1 MSKYI
6 SSDIYFAILMILS
19 IILLMYV
26 IGLIRNLSLLN
37 RKKRNV
43 NEAYNVSEQ
52 EKLDYSIGVINLI
65 NNIIDIEV
73 NGFLKSNVV
82 LGNPYNIINLDK
94 DVETISTSVFN
105 AIKSDVYV
113 NNTILLSD
121 TYILTYITRN
131 VSYVL
136 IVRALTLNNKV
147 RESD

>member
-43 NEAYNVSEQ
+43 NETYNVSEQ

-105 AIKSDVYV
+105 AIKSDAYV

-131 VSYVL
+131 VSYVF

>member
-37 RKKRNV
+37 RKKRNA
-43 NEAYNVSEQ
+43 NETYNVSEQ

-105 AIKSDVYV
+105 AIKSDAYV